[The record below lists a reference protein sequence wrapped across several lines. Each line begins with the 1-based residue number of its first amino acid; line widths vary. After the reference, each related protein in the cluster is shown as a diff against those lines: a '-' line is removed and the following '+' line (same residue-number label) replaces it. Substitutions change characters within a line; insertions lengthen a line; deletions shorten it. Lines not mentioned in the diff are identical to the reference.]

1 MPTPWLRKQSGQAI
15 VLVAV
20 AVLVLTA
27 ILALALDGGSIY
39 LDKRQLQNAA
49 DAAALSGA
57 ELLMKVPPTYPGIH
71 NQAIGILVKNLP
83 GTSLA
88 GTVCSA
94 SCPNQATIGAPGV
107 SGIGSINLGA
117 GYYAEISITS
127 SESYQVSVWH
137 THAVIVAPIH
147 GFQPTIT
154 LLATAIAQ
162 NGDLPY
168 AVMALQDTAT
178 YAQWPDVNIQSSTA
192 SLALQGGGLT
202 ADHGGVFANADIAPG
217 TGTPAISFSPA
228 GNAGDL
234 WAVNE
239 SGADHSA
246 LNAAGR
252 VTGQQTPGT
261 LPIVATHLDSPAYP
275 EPPPPSATFGASS
288 FSSGSS
294 ILCPGQYSGQ
304 ISVAGGATAI
314 LFPGTYQVQ
323 DGGVN
328 VQGTMR
334 SMTSTDLPVT
344 ACGKTLNPGADLGVI
359 IEIRPGNTSGSTQ
372 CNKNLFSAGST
383 STVSLTP
390 STQYFNVSLYIETMA
405 SWQTT
410 CTSQP
415 LGTNVVSLSG
425 GACYNIAGTTY
436 GPADNMILGAST
448 CSRVGQIIA
457 WTVTINGTGS
467 VQANFNPSQL
477 PYIKGLTH

>member
-1 MPTPWLRKQSGQAI
+1 MQAPWLRKQSGQAI
-15 VLVAV
+15 VLVAIG
-20 AVLVLTA
+20 VLVLTA

-57 ELLMKVPPTYPGIH
+57 ELLMTVPPSYPAIH
-71 NQAIGILVKNLP
+71 NQAVGILVKNLP

-94 SCPNQATIGAPGV
+94 SCPNQQTIGTPGM
-107 SGIGSINLGA
+107 SGIGSIDLGA
-117 GYYAEISITS
+117 GYFAELSITT
-127 SESYQVSVWH
+127 SESYQVSIWH
-137 THAVIVAPIH
+137 AHAVIVAPIH

-154 LLATAIAQ
+154 LLARATAQ

-168 AVMALQDTAT
+168 AVVALQDSAT
-178 YAQWPDVNIQSSTA
+178 YAQWADVNIQGPAA
-192 SLALQGGGLT
+192 SLALQGGGGT
-202 ADHGGVFANADIAPG
+202 ADHGGVFTNADIAPG
-217 TGTPAISFSPA
+217 AASPAISFSPA

-234 WAVNE
+234 WAVDE
-239 SGADHSA
+239 SGADQSA

-261 LPIVATHLDSPAYP
+261 LPLVASHLDSPAYP
-275 EPPPPSATFGASS
+275 EPPPPSTTFGASS
-288 FSSGSS
+288 VSSGTS
-294 ILCPGQYSGQ
+294 ILCPGQYTGQ
-304 ISVAGGATAI
+304 IGVASGATAI
-314 LFPGTYQVQ
+314 LFPGVYQVQ

-334 SMTSTDLPVT
+334 SVTSADLPVT

-359 IEIRPGNTSGSTQ
+359 VEVRPGNTSGSTQ
-372 CNKNLFSAGST
+372 CDKNVFFAGTT
-383 STVSLTP
+383 STVALSP
-390 STQYFNVSLYIETMA
+390 STKYFNVSLYIETMA
-405 SWQTT
+405 NWQTT

-415 LGTNVVSLSG
+415 FGTNVVSLAS

-436 GPADNMILGAST
+436 APADNIILGASS
-448 CSRVGQIIA
+448 CSVVGQVIA

-467 VQANFNPSQL
+467 VQANFNPNQL
-477 PYIKGLTH
+477 PYIKGLTQ